1 MLNVQIP
8 FLITAA
14 GSLNAF
20 ILLLYF
26 LLFVKK
32 KQVSQY
38 LVLSLLLMFCIRTG
52 VSSIYYFN
60 KSLSFHF
67 VQLGL
72 SANFM
77 IGPILY
83 TYCKWMY
90 QESSK
95 KYWQHL
101 WVNLFCIVAFGLVY
115 RFVDH
120 PHIWDHKI
128 RFVIH
133 FQLTCYLMACGILL
147 WPSLKKLNHRPVKIS
162 STDVKTLA
170 VFGVSL
176 IICLAF
182 AISLYTSYVIG
193 PLFYSILFYGLF
205 IYAITH
211 PKQIKQWF
219 NPPIKYANKKIE
231 EEEAKRLLKA
241 LNQLMTKE
249 KPFCQTNLKLEQ
261 LASQL
266 NITSNRLSQL
276 LNDNLQLKFSDYING
291 LRVDEAKVL
300 LFEKP
305 HLTIEA
311 IGYEV
316 GFNSKS
322 SFFSCFKK
330 HTGLTPSAFKKTH
343 KN

>member
-14 GSLNAF
+14 GTLNAV

-32 KQVSQY
+32 KQFGQY
-38 LVLSLLLMFCIRTG
+38 LLLALLLMFCIRTG

-83 TYCKWMY
+83 VYCKWML
-90 QESSK
+90 QENSK

-101 WVNLFCIVAFGLVY
+101 WLNLFLIVGFGLIY

-120 PHIWDHKI
+120 PIIWDHKI
-128 RFVIH
+128 RFIIH
-133 FQLTCYLMACGILL
+133 SQLSCYLLACGVLL
-147 WPSLKKLNHRPVKIS
+147 WPSLKKLNQKGVALS
-162 STDVKTLA
+162 STEVKSLV

-176 IICLAF
+176 MICMAF

-193 PLFYSILFYGLF
+193 PLFYSFLFYGLF

-211 PKQIKQWF
+211 QKKIKEWF

-231 EEEAKRLLKA
+231 KEEATRLLNA
-241 LNQLMTKE
+241 LQQLMKNE
-249 KPFCQTNLKLEQ
+249 KPFCKTNLKLEQ
-261 LASQL
+261 LANQL

-276 LNDNLQLKFSDYING
+276 LNDNLLES
-291 LRVDEAKVL
+291 
-300 LFEKP
+300 
-305 HLTIEA
+305 
-311 IGYEV
+311 
-316 GFNSKS
+316 
-322 SFFSCFKK
+322 
-330 HTGLTPSAFKKTH
+330 
-343 KN
+343 